1 MSEKKKKRKKVAPKR
16 KLSGSEKFLLGFLF
30 TVLVGAVV
38 YFKVWVPQNQM
49 LTDLTQREA
58 EYQQKI
64 DHNNAMLRKAPL
76 VDKEYEELYQR
87 QNMIAANYISKLDQP
102 ALIYKLNELLTR
114 ENVAFPNYSFVKT
127 ATQKIGEFDVKYM
140 TASFP
145 FDGTYEGVLKTL
157 NAVSDNPQKILV
169 DRIDLKKDENT
180 GALSGNLNLK
190 FYSMDGIVQPRTVS
204 MDEEEK
210 SETPAEESGSASTET
225 SSSGEG
231 TAVADGSKTDAGKT
245 EPAKTEAGTT
255 EAKPSAPGLPTVDAP
270 KVTKEK
276 VPFTPFPGYKTAED
290 AQKEKEKEKEE
301 LKPFIEATIMNFDKG
316 HYYFLPSH
324 DLIKGKVL
332 FSKKAKSGKSLRL
345 EYDMVAIEEMNR
357 AYIDVSK
364 NQVQLSYP
372 PDALGVWVYSYDY
385 LPVTI
390 GMELEGQLGEKI
402 EVPFTE
408 GLGWTGWKYL
418 SVAPPAEIAS
428 YPLKLEKLFVEMP
441 KGRDGNGVFLLDDLE
456 TVYERNI
463 DEDGTDLSVK
473 PYISYV
479 VQFGDTSKVIST
491 KIYGSPKYAKEILKL
506 NELKTDEDLE
516 PGRVLVLKRR

>member
-1 MSEKKKKRKKVAPKR
+1 MSEKKKKRKKTTAKR

-49 LTDLTQREA
+49 LSDLTQRES

-76 VDKEYEELYQR
+76 VDKEYEELYQK
-87 QNMIAANYISKLDQP
+87 QSMIASNYISKLDQP

-114 ENVAFPNYSFVKT
+114 ENVAFPNYTFVKT

-145 FDGTYEGVLKTL
+145 FDGTYEGILKTL

-169 DRIDLKKDENT
+169 ERIDLKKDEGN

-190 FYSMDGIVQPRTVS
+190 FYSMDGIVQPRTITV
-204 MDEEEK
+204 EEGN
-210 SETPAEESGSASTET
+210 TESTMNGSSTET
-225 SSSGEG
+225 EG
-231 TAVADGSKTDAGKT
+231 TTSSEGVAVADGSKTDSGKVDSTKT
-245 EPAKTEAGTT
+245 EMTNT

-276 VPFTPFPGYKTAED
+276 IPFTPFPGYKTAADLE
-290 AQKEKEKEKEE
+290 KEKEKEKQEVQ
-301 LKPFIEATIMNFDKG
+301 PFIETTIMNFDKG

-324 DLIKGKVL
+324 DLIKGKVV

-345 EYDMVAIEEMNR
+345 EYDMVAVEEMNR

-364 NQVQLSYP
+364 NHVQLSYP

-418 SVAPPAEIAS
+418 SVAPPDDIAS

-463 DEDGTDLSVK
+463 DEDGTDLSIK

-479 VQFGDTSKVIST
+479 VQFGDTAKIIST
-491 KIYGSPKYAKEILKL
+491 KIYGVPKYAKEIMKL